1 MRIRAIT
8 ALGAAL
14 ALTVMTA
21 GAQAQ
26 MGGGSPSGG
35 RQPFGSHNSGPKDPP
50 KTKADDKAY
59 TSALKGLPN
68 KPYDP
73 WHGIH

>member
-1 MRIRAIT
+1 MRIGAIKILSAT
-8 ALGAAL
+8 AAL
-14 ALTVMTA
+14 TMMAV

-26 MGGGSPSGG
+26 MAGGSPGG
-35 RQPFGSHNSGPKDPP
+35 SRQPFGNHSTGPKDPP
-50 KTKADDKAY
+50 KAKADDKAY